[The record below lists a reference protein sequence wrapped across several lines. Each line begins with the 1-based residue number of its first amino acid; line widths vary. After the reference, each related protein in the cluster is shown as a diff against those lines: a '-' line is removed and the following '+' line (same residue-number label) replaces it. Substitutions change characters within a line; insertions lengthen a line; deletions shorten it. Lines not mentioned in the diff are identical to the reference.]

1 MHWHARQLATG
12 LSQRASYQRFF
23 CSPESG
29 RFTVRNI
36 FSMPDEGVFRG
47 QSNDNFELLK
57 AWAGTTLA
65 FAIAQVGGPR
75 ILSLNFLIFLVI
87 SGIVCGLGFVLHELA
102 HRIVARRYG
111 AEAHFIANNAWLLIS
126 IVVAF
131 AGFFIAA
138 PGAVWHRG
146 YLTERQ
152 GGLIALAGPATN
164 LVFALLFLLALP
176 VLALAGLTASETAFA
191 GINVYNLFF
200 ILCLIGYKLNAFIGL
215 FNMIPAGPFDGAKV
229 LAWSPLY
236 FGITVAAG
244 IVLTFVLDPTVVWQL
259 LGVTQAFR
267 S

>member
-1 MHWHARQLATG
+1 
-12 LSQRASYQRFF
+12 
-23 CSPESG
+23 
-29 RFTVRNI
+29 VRNI
-36 FSMPDEGVFRG
+36 FSVPDEGIFRG

-65 FAIAQVGGPR
+65 YAILQTGAQNLLSFA
-75 ILSLNFLIFLVI
+75 FLIGLLI
-87 SGIVCGLGFVLHELA
+87 SAIVCGLAFVFHELA
-102 HRIVARRYG
+102 HRIVARRFG
-111 AEAHFIANNAWLLIS
+111 AEAHFVANNGWLLIS
-126 IVVAF
+126 ILVAF

-176 VLALAGLTASETAFA
+176 VLGLAGLATTSASIA
-191 GINVYNLFF
+191 GINLYSLAF
-200 ILCLIGYKLNAFIGL
+200 ILCSIGYSLNAFIGL

-236 FGITVAAG
+236 FGITVAVG
-244 IVLTFVLDPTVVWQL
+244 ILLTFVLRPALAWRF
-259 LGVTQAFR
+259 LGVPIPF
-267 S
+267 